1 MNGISTETT
10 INNPKSLGLKKPVL
24 YLQACL
30 WKGVEC
36 NNLFPDCCADVDVS
50 SISEQECDI
59 FTKPVTDP
67 AGRRVSAPDFR
78 KDRQI
83 ALAKELLKPKYQVY
97 GFRTADLHKNLS
109 DHFRNPAQIRYE
121 MNKLKARGVLK
132 KHDNQSFYVVTQ
144 KGFAWLWLQIC
155 SGNFFKNPM
164 ISRTI
169 KNDVR
174 QFAAQPSQME
184 EAYDSIQRGL
194 SKLTQQLAISS

>member
-1 MNGISTETT
+1 
-10 INNPKSLGLKKPVL
+10 
-24 YLQACL
+24 
-30 WKGVEC
+30 
-36 NNLFPDCCADVDVS
+36 
-50 SISEQECDI
+50 
-59 FTKPVTDP
+59 
-67 AGRRVSAPDFR
+67 
-78 KDRQI
+78 
-83 ALAKELLKPKYQVY
+83 
-97 GFRTADLHKNLS
+97 
-109 DHFRNPAQIRYE
+109 

-174 QFAAQPSQME
+174 QFATQPSQME